1 VLTSS
6 ATDNLKPIGLELSD
20 SWNAPIGNEKH
31 VSTNWSSLCLF
42 AKSDES
48 DERIVTTIHR
58 LPNSEDLGI
67 P

>member
-1 VLTSS
+1 MLTSS

-48 DERIVTTIHR
+48 DERTVTTVDY
-58 LPNSEDLGI
+58 LPDSEDLRI
-67 P
+67 S